1 MMSNEYKRLTKK
13 QAAYWISEAWGQH
26 IPEKNVRTR
35 GDWMFVY
42 SAEYDEVDCI
52 YQPCGGDLSGES
64 WDSIPWGKSPF
75 AIKDKDK
82 VAELIDDLNK
92 SAKVGP
98 YEVIDYDLCLLAVSG
113 DCADGSMDR
122 SMDKV
127 VYLPFRE
134 EHLSIVSDYL
144 RASLELELQCWVS
157 VISERYELLRQRQ
170 ASCEKLLLQAGIFHD
185 KYHVRTN
192 WILWE
197 LSENYPINLKHKAK
211 PEFNKNLDDK
221 AIQNSDLW
229 DRIIDRANE

>member
-1 MMSNEYKRLTKK
+1 MMINEYKRLTKK
-13 QAAYWISEAWGQH
+13 EATFWLSEAWGQH
-26 IPEKNVRTR
+26 IPEKNVRLR

-42 SAEYDEVDCI
+42 SADYDEVECI
-52 YQPCGGDLSGES
+52 YQPCGNDLWGE
-64 WDSIPWGKSPF
+64 PWTVIAVEQSPF

-98 YEVIDYDLCLLAVSG
+98 YKVIDYDLCLLAVSG
-113 DCADGSMDR
+113 DCADGSMDG

-127 VYLPFRE
+127 VYLPFSK
-134 EHLSIVSDYL
+134 EHLSIVSEYL
-144 RASLELELQCWVS
+144 RASLEVELQCWVN
-157 VISERYELLRQRQ
+157 VMCEKYKLLRERQ
-170 ASCEKLLLQAGIFHD
+170 ASCEKLLLQAGIFHH
-185 KYHVRTN
+185 KWHLRTN

-197 LSENYPINLKHKAK
+197 LDENYPINIKHKAK

>member
-113 DCADGSMDR
+113 DCADGSMDG

-127 VYLPFRE
+127 IYLPFRE
-134 EHLSIVSDYL
+134 EHLSIVSHYL

-157 VISERYELLRQRQ
+157 VISERYELLRQRK
-170 ASCEKLLLQAGIFHD
+170 ASCEKLL
-185 KYHVRTN
+185 RTN

-197 LSENYPINLKHKAK
+197 LSDNYPINLKHKAK